1 MQVSLPGASFNLPSP
16 QTRKEMK
23 LVVCISFIDVVTNVP
38 DNHNLVEKEFT
49 WSTILGYSL
58 SLQGCQDAGT
68 LTNSHI
74 TSTVTR
80 S

>member
-1 MQVSLPGASFNLPSP
+1 MPRVSFNLPSP

-23 LVVCISFIDVVTNVP
+23 LVVSISFIEVVINVP
-38 DNHNLVEKEFT
+38 DKHKLMEKEFI